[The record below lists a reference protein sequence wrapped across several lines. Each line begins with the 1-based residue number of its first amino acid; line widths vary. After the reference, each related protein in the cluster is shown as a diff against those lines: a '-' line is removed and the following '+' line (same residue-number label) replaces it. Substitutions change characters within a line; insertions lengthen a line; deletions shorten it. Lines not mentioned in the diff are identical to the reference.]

1 MEMEK
6 VFLLALAS
14 AIAGCAGPGELK
26 SISVT
31 MPGGE
36 RATIIA
42 HNQQVPDWMLS
53 REKLAFNYVVK
64 GDVSERKLAAV
75 GEAERACRVYT
86 ESVRP
91 HNLVAVLSQGVL
103 YAAAGYVGVGI
114 GAHAFTG
121 ANATQYAKYGA
132 AATGFAGAANG
143 MVTMGGQTYTFENC
157 GREVLALFPNYE
169 VRVLNKSPY

>member
-1 MEMEK
+1 
-6 VFLLALAS
+6 
-14 AIAGCAGPGELK
+14 
-26 SISVT
+26 
-31 MPGGE
+31 
-36 RATIIA
+36 
-42 HNQQVPDWMLS
+42 
-53 REKLAFNYVVK
+53 
-64 GDVSERKLAAV
+64 
-75 GEAERACRVYT
+75 
-86 ESVRP
+86 
-91 HNLVAVLSQGVL
+91 LVAVLSQGVL